1 MPQNEKAEGRIPEIR
16 NYYRNYQGI
25 ALEVRRK
32 AAEGESNTIGGYA
45 VKYNTPVLIVD
56 RWGDKYLE
64 EIAAGCFD
72 ESLSRCKEAGKE
84 IKALWNHDA
93 SRPLGSTKTDT
104 LRFNT
109 ADTTGLAYDIDLPNN
124 TWGNDVK
131 ESVRRG
137 DVDGSS
143 FGFICQ
149 EDKWS
154 KVEYEGE
161 QIYKRSVVKAE
172 LLEVSPCT
180 FPAYDS
186 SEISCR
192 SFEKVKEEAKEEI
205 RLEKLRT
212 EARLMQLRE
221 ENEKEF

>member
-1 MPQNEKAEGRIPEIR
+1 MPTTEKKDGEKLERR
-16 NYYRNYQGI
+16 NYAAYQQTT
-25 ALEVRRK
+25 LEVRK
-32 AAEGESNTIGGYA
+32 AAGGEGSNTIGGYA

-56 RWGDKYLE
+56 RWGDRYLE

-72 ESLSRCKEAGKE
+72 ESLNSSKEAGKE
-84 IKALWNHDA
+84 IKALWNHDTG
-93 SRPLGSTKTDT
+93 RPLGSTKTDT
-104 LRFNT
+104 LRFNQE
-109 ADTTGLAYDIDLPNN
+109 DKSGLAYDIDLPNN
-124 TWGNDVK
+124 TWGNDVR

-149 EDKWS
+149 EDRWS
-154 KVEYEGE
+154 KVEHEGE

-192 SFEKVKEEAKEEI
+192 SFERVKEEAKEESRI
-205 RLEKLRT
+205 EKLKL
-212 EARLMQLRE
+212 EARLLEIAE
-221 ENEKEF
+221 ENKKEN